1 MKYRVVAK
9 KLKRLGCE
17 EITERRSGSHR
28 IWANPLTQMETTI
41 PDWRGKD
48 LKKGTLRSIIKQLKI
63 DYQTFLDS

>member
-1 MKYRVVAK
+1 
-9 KLKRLGCE
+9 
-17 EITERRSGSHR
+17 
-28 IWANPLTQMETTI
+28 METTI